1 MRRILDARLAG
12 MKTNLESW
20 RFYYP
25 TDASMDRVTIISGTY
40 FDFGK
45 YPKSLTTAAENAN
58 REQQMNFENS
68 SPGG

>member
-1 MRRILDARLAG
+1 
-12 MKTNLESW
+12 
-20 RFYYP
+20 
-25 TDASMDRVTIISGTY
+25 MDRVTIISGTY